1 MKNLLFLLFAIIL
14 IACKKDNT
22 SNRVELPV
30 NATFINYYYLYLI
43 NDRDYTSNDFNDTL
57 RIKINDVLV
66 SGVNAGTSK
75 YQHLNKVKTGDK
87 ISIYYN
93 PGKTISG
100 TTQIIDENIL
110 NLYLDDKP
118 FVETK
123 CRCILNVTKLV
134 Q

>member
-1 MKNLLFLLFAIIL
+1 MKNLLFLLLAVTLF
-14 IACKKDNT
+14 ACKKDNT
-22 SNRVELPV
+22 SNRVQVPV
-30 NATFINYYYLYLI
+30 NGGVVNSYFLYLV
-43 NDRDYTSNDFNDTL
+43 NDRPYTSNDFNDTL

-66 SGVNAGTSK
+66 SGVNAGTNK
-75 YQHLNKVKTGDK
+75 YQHINKVKTGDK

-123 CRCILNVTKLV
+123 CRCILNVTKVV